1 MPKMEE
7 QKRLVLSLKR
17 ATTGAAAKLP
27 HNTDS
32 AEKAAHAGAGAAAS
46 TKRSRYNRKKL
57 ELLITHWPV
66 AFSLDAPRPLVG
78 AAELIAADMGAWGI
92 TGGGRVRAAIAK
104 YTRRTSYLKALAA
117 GGPRYN
123 LAGDPAGEVTAEQ
136 QQRALDTLAAMK
148 KRRDQDNLFQ

>member
-66 AFSLDAPRPLVG
+66 AFSLDAPRPLVVG

-148 KRRDQDNLFQ
+148 KRRDQDS